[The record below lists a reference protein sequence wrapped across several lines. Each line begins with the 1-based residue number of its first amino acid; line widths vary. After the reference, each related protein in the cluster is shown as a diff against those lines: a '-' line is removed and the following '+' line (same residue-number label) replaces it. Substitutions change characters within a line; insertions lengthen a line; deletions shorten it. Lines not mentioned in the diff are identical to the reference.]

1 MKSLMKINMVAL
13 MVIAFCTIG
22 MAQNEKQR
30 MSREQ
35 LAEKQA
41 KHIAQEL
48 SFDEAATQHFIE
60 TYCAC
65 QQEVWALGPRPEN
78 EPATE
83 EEAEQVIKERFGRS
97 RAVLDLREKY
107 YEEYS
112 KFLTQRQ
119 ILRVY
124 ELEHRSMDRLH
135 KSMDRQHKSMDRQH
149 KHREHIQKGHERH
162 QKE

>member
-13 MVIAFCTIG
+13 MLIAFCTIG

-48 SFDEAATQHFIE
+48 SFDEATTQRFIE
-60 TYCAC
+60 IYCAC
-65 QQEVWALGPRPEN
+65 QQEVWALGPRQKAESV
-78 EPATE
+78 TE
-83 EEAEQVIKERFGRS
+83 EEAEQAIKERFERS
-97 RAVLDLREKY
+97 RAILDLREKY

-112 KFLTQRQ
+112 KFLTQKQ
-119 ILRVY
+119 ILRVF
-124 ELEHRSMDRLH
+124 ELEHQAMDRLH
-135 KSMDRQHKSMDRQH
+135 K
-149 KHREHIQKGHERH
+149 HREHNQKGHERH
-162 QKE
+162 PKE

>member
-13 MVIAFCTIG
+13 MVFAFCTIG

-48 SFDEAATQHFIE
+48 SFDEATTQRFIE

-65 QQEVWALGPRPEN
+65 QQEVWALGPRQKA
-78 EPATE
+78 EPATD
-83 EEAEQVIKERFGRS
+83 EEAEQAIKERFERS
-97 RAVLDLREKY
+97 KAVLDLREKY

-112 KFLTQRQ
+112 KYLTQKQ
-119 ILRVY
+119 IFRVY
-124 ELEHRSMDRLH
+124 ELEHQAMDRLN
-135 KSMDRQHKSMDRQH
+135 
-149 KHREHIQKGHERH
+149 KHREHNQKVHERH

>member
-1 MKSLMKINMVAL
+1 MKNLMKINMVAL
-13 MVIAFCTIG
+13 MVFVFCTVS
-22 MAQNEKQR
+22 MAQNEQQR

-48 SFDEAATQHFIE
+48 SFDEATTQRFIE

-65 QQEVWALGPRPEN
+65 QQEVWALGPRQKAETV
-78 EPATE
+78 TE
-83 EEAEQVIKERFGRS
+83 EEAEQVIKERLERS

-112 KFLTQRQ
+112 KFLTQKQ
-119 ILRVY
+119 IFRVY
-124 ELEHRSMDRLH
+124 ELEHQAMDRLN
-135 KSMDRQHKSMDRQH
+135 
-149 KHREHIQKGHERH
+149 KHREHNQKGHERH
-162 QKE
+162 QKG

>member
-13 MVIAFCTIG
+13 MVFAFCTIG
-22 MAQNEKQR
+22 MAQNEQQR

-48 SFDEAATQHFIE
+48 SFDEATTQRFIE

-65 QQEVWALGPRPEN
+65 QQEVWALGPRQKA
-78 EPATE
+78 EPATD
-83 EEAEQVIKERFGRS
+83 EEAEQAIKERFERS

-112 KFLTQRQ
+112 KFLTQKQ

-124 ELEHRSMDRLH
+124 ELEHQAMDRLH
-135 KSMDRQHKSMDRQH
+135 K
-149 KHREHIQKGHERH
+149 HREHNQKGHERH

>member
-1 MKSLMKINMVAL
+1 MKSLMKINLVAL

-48 SFDEAATQHFIE
+48 SFDEATTQRFIE

-65 QQEVWALGPRPEN
+65 QQEVWALGPRQKAETV
-78 EPATE
+78 TE
-83 EEAEQVIKERFGRS
+83 EEAEQVIKERLERS

-112 KFLTQRQ
+112 KFLTQKQ

-124 ELEHRSMDRLH
+124 ELEHQSMDRLH
-135 KSMDRQHKSMDRQH
+135 K
-149 KHREHIQKGHERH
+149 HREHNQKGHERH

>member
-1 MKSLMKINMVAL
+1 MKSLMKINLVAL

-48 SFDEAATQHFIE
+48 SFDEATTQRFIE

-65 QQEVWALGPRPEN
+65 QQEVWALGPRQKA
-78 EPATE
+78 EPATD
-83 EEAEQVIKERFGRS
+83 EEAEQAIKERFERS
-97 RAVLDLREKY
+97 KAVLDLREKY

-112 KFLTQRQ
+112 KYLTQKQ

-124 ELEHRSMDRLH
+124 ELEHQAMDRLN
-135 KSMDRQHKSMDRQH
+135 
-149 KHREHIQKGHERH
+149 KHREHNQKGHERH

>member
-1 MKSLMKINMVAL
+1 MKSLMKINLVAL

-48 SFDEAATQHFIE
+48 SFDEATTQRFIE

-65 QQEVWALGPRPEN
+65 QQEVWALGPRQKAETV
-78 EPATE
+78 TE
-83 EEAEQVIKERFGRS
+83 EEAEQVIKERLERS

-112 KFLTQRQ
+112 KFLTQKQ
-119 ILRVY
+119 ILRVF
-124 ELEHRSMDRLH
+124 ELEHQSMDRLH
-135 KSMDRQHKSMDRQH
+135 K
-149 KHREHIQKGHERH
+149 HREHNQKGYERH

>member
-13 MVIAFCTIG
+13 MVFAFCTIG

-48 SFDEAATQHFIE
+48 SFDEATTQRFIE

-65 QQEVWALGPRPEN
+65 QQEVWALGPRQKA
-78 EPATE
+78 EPATD
-83 EEAEQVIKERFGRS
+83 EEAEQAIKERFERS
-97 RAVLDLREKY
+97 QAVLDLREKY

-112 KFLTQRQ
+112 KYLTQKQ
-119 ILRVY
+119 IFRVY
-124 ELEHRSMDRLH
+124 ELEHQAMDRLN
-135 KSMDRQHKSMDRQH
+135 
-149 KHREHIQKGHERH
+149 KHREHNQKGHERH
-162 QKE
+162 QKG

>member
-1 MKSLMKINMVAL
+1 MKSLMKINLVAL

-30 MSREQ
+30 MNREQ

-48 SFDEAATQHFIE
+48 SFDEATTQRFIE

-65 QQEVWALGPRPEN
+65 QQEVWALGPRQKAETV
-78 EPATE
+78 TE
-83 EEAEQVIKERFGRS
+83 EEAEQVIKERLERS

-112 KFLTQRQ
+112 KFLTQKQ
-119 ILRVY
+119 ILRVF
-124 ELEHRSMDRLH
+124 ELEHQSMDRLH
-135 KSMDRQHKSMDRQH
+135 K
-149 KHREHIQKGHERH
+149 HREHNQKGHERH

>member
-13 MVIAFCTIG
+13 MLIAFCTIG
-22 MAQNEKQR
+22 RAQNEKQR

-48 SFDEAATQHFIE
+48 SFDEATTQRFIE

-65 QQEVWALGPRPEN
+65 QHEVWALGPRQKAESV
-78 EPATE
+78 TE
-83 EEAEQVIKERFGRS
+83 EEAEQAIKERFERS
-97 RAVLDLREKY
+97 RAILDLREKY

-112 KFLTQRQ
+112 KFLTQKQ
-119 ILRVY
+119 ILRVF
-124 ELEHRSMDRLH
+124 ELEHQAMDRLH
-135 KSMDRQHKSMDRQH
+135 K
-149 KHREHIQKGHERH
+149 HREHNQKGHERH

>member
-1 MKSLMKINMVAL
+1 MKSLMKINLVAL

-48 SFDEAATQHFIE
+48 SFDEATTQRFIE

-65 QQEVWALGPRPEN
+65 QQEVWALGPRQKAETV
-78 EPATE
+78 TE
-83 EEAEQVIKERFGRS
+83 EEAEQVIKERLERS

-112 KFLTQRQ
+112 KFLTQKQ
-119 ILRVY
+119 ILRVF
-124 ELEHRSMDRLH
+124 ELEHQSMDRLH
-135 KSMDRQHKSMDRQH
+135 K
-149 KHREHIQKGHERH
+149 HREHNQKGHERH

>member
-1 MKSLMKINMVAL
+1 MKSLMKINLVAL
-13 MVIAFCTIG
+13 MVITFCTIG

-48 SFDEAATQHFIE
+48 SFDEAITQRFIE

-65 QQEVWALGPRPEN
+65 QQEVWALGPRQKA
-78 EPATE
+78 EPATD
-83 EEAEQVIKERFGRS
+83 EEAEQAIKERFERS

-112 KFLTQRQ
+112 KFLTQKQ
-119 ILRVY
+119 IFRVY
-124 ELEHRSMDRLH
+124 ELEHQAMDRLN
-135 KSMDRQHKSMDRQH
+135 
-149 KHREHIQKGHERH
+149 KHREHNQKGHERH

>member
-13 MVIAFCTIG
+13 MVFAFCTIG
-22 MAQNEKQR
+22 MAQNEQQR

-48 SFDEAATQHFIE
+48 SFDEATTQRFIE

-65 QQEVWALGPRPEN
+65 QQEVWALGPRQKAETV
-78 EPATE
+78 TE
-83 EEAEQVIKERFGRS
+83 EEAEQVIKERLERS

-112 KFLTQRQ
+112 KFLTQKQ
-119 ILRVY
+119 IFRVY
-124 ELEHRSMDRLH
+124 ELEHQAMDRLN
-135 KSMDRQHKSMDRQH
+135 
-149 KHREHIQKGHERH
+149 KHREHNQKGHERH

>member
-13 MVIAFCTIG
+13 MVFVFCTVS
-22 MAQNEKQR
+22 MAQNEQQR

-48 SFDEAATQHFIE
+48 SFDEATTQRFIE

-65 QQEVWALGPRPEN
+65 QQEVWALGPRQKAETV
-78 EPATE
+78 TE
-83 EEAEQVIKERFGRS
+83 EEAEQVIKERLERS

-124 ELEHRSMDRLH
+124 ELEHQAMDRLH
-135 KSMDRQHKSMDRQH
+135 K
-149 KHREHIQKGHERH
+149 HREHNQKGHERH

>member
-13 MVIAFCTIG
+13 MVFAFCTIG

-48 SFDEAATQHFIE
+48 SFDEATTQRFIE

-65 QQEVWALGPRPEN
+65 QQEVWALGPRQKA
-78 EPATE
+78 EPATD
-83 EEAEQVIKERFGRS
+83 EEAEQAIKERFERS
-97 RAVLDLREKY
+97 KAVLDLREKY

-112 KFLTQRQ
+112 KYLTQKQ
-119 ILRVY
+119 IFRVY
-124 ELEHRSMDRLH
+124 ELEHQAMDRLN
-135 KSMDRQHKSMDRQH
+135 
-149 KHREHIQKGHERH
+149 KHREHNQKGHERH

>member
-13 MVIAFCTIG
+13 MVFAFCTIG

-48 SFDEAATQHFIE
+48 SFDEATTQRFIE

-65 QQEVWALGPRPEN
+65 QQEVWALGPRQKA
-78 EPATE
+78 EPATD
-83 EEAEQVIKERFGRS
+83 EEAEQAIKERFERS

-112 KFLTQRQ
+112 KYLTQKQ
-119 ILRVY
+119 IFRVY
-124 ELEHRSMDRLH
+124 ELEHQAMDRLN
-135 KSMDRQHKSMDRQH
+135 
-149 KHREHIQKGHERH
+149 KHREHNQKGHERH

>member
-13 MVIAFCTIG
+13 MVFAFCTIG
-22 MAQNEKQR
+22 MAQNEQQR

-48 SFDEAATQHFIE
+48 SFDEATTQRFIE

-65 QQEVWALGPRPEN
+65 QQEVWALGPRQKAETV
-78 EPATE
+78 TE
-83 EEAEQVIKERFGRS
+83 EEAEQVIKERLERS

-112 KFLTQRQ
+112 KFLTQKQ

-124 ELEHRSMDRLH
+124 ELEHQSMDRLH
-135 KSMDRQHKSMDRQH
+135 K
-149 KHREHIQKGHERH
+149 HREHNQKGHERH

>member
-13 MVIAFCTIG
+13 MVFAFCTIG

-48 SFDEAATQHFIE
+48 SFDEATTQRFIE

-65 QQEVWALGPRPEN
+65 QQEVWALGPRQKAETV
-78 EPATE
+78 TE
-83 EEAEQVIKERFGRS
+83 EEAEQVIKERLERS

-112 KFLTQRQ
+112 KFLTQKQ
-119 ILRVY
+119 ILRVF
-124 ELEHRSMDRLH
+124 ELEHQSMDRLH
-135 KSMDRQHKSMDRQH
+135 K
-149 KHREHIQKGHERH
+149 HREHNQKGHERH

>member
-1 MKSLMKINMVAL
+1 MKSLMKINLVAL

-48 SFDEAATQHFIE
+48 SFDEATTQRFIE

-65 QQEVWALGPRPEN
+65 QQEVWALGPRQKA
-78 EPATE
+78 EPATD
-83 EEAEQVIKERFGRS
+83 EEAEQAIKERFERS

-112 KFLTQRQ
+112 KYLTQKQ
-119 ILRVY
+119 IFRVY
-124 ELEHRSMDRLH
+124 ELEHQAMDRLN
-135 KSMDRQHKSMDRQH
+135 
-149 KHREHIQKGHERH
+149 KHREHNQKGHERH

>member
-1 MKSLMKINMVAL
+1 

-30 MSREQ
+30 MNREQ

-48 SFDEAATQHFIE
+48 SFDEATTQRFIE

-65 QQEVWALGPRPEN
+65 QQEVWALGPRQKAETV
-78 EPATE
+78 TE
-83 EEAEQVIKERFGRS
+83 EEAEQVIKERLERS

-112 KFLTQRQ
+112 KFLTQKQ
-119 ILRVY
+119 ILRVF
-124 ELEHRSMDRLH
+124 ELEHQSMDRLH
-135 KSMDRQHKSMDRQH
+135 K
-149 KHREHIQKGHERH
+149 HREHNQKGHERH

>member
-1 MKSLMKINMVAL
+1 MKSLMKINLVAL

-48 SFDEAATQHFIE
+48 SFDEATTQRFIE

-65 QQEVWALGPRPEN
+65 QQEVWALGPRQKA
-78 EPATE
+78 EPATD
-83 EEAEQVIKERFGRS
+83 EEAEQAIKERFERS

-112 KFLTQRQ
+112 KFLTQKQ
-119 ILRVY
+119 ILRVF
-124 ELEHRSMDRLH
+124 ELEHQSMDRLH
-135 KSMDRQHKSMDRQH
+135 K
-149 KHREHIQKGHERH
+149 HREHNQKGHERH

>member
-13 MVIAFCTIG
+13 MVFAFCTIG
-22 MAQNEKQR
+22 MAQNEQQR

-48 SFDEAATQHFIE
+48 SFDEATTQRFIE

-65 QQEVWALGPRPEN
+65 QQEVWALGPRQKA
-78 EPATE
+78 EPATD
-83 EEAEQVIKERFGRS
+83 EEAEQAIKERFERC

-112 KFLTQRQ
+112 KFLTQKQ
-119 ILRVY
+119 IFRVY
-124 ELEHRSMDRLH
+124 ELEHQAMDRLN
-135 KSMDRQHKSMDRQH
+135 
-149 KHREHIQKGHERH
+149 KHREHNQKGHERH
-162 QKE
+162 QIE

>member
-13 MVIAFCTIG
+13 MVFAFCTIG
-22 MAQNEKQR
+22 MAQNEQQR

-48 SFDEAATQHFIE
+48 SFDEATTQRFIE

-65 QQEVWALGPRPEN
+65 QQEVWALGPRQKA
-78 EPATE
+78 EPATD
-83 EEAEQVIKERFGRS
+83 EEAEQAIKERFERS

-112 KFLTQRQ
+112 KFLTQKQ

-124 ELEHRSMDRLH
+124 ELEHQSMDRLH
-135 KSMDRQHKSMDRQH
+135 K
-149 KHREHIQKGHERH
+149 HREHNQKGHERH

>member
-13 MVIAFCTIG
+13 MVFAFCTIG
-22 MAQNEKQR
+22 MAQNEQQR

-48 SFDEAATQHFIE
+48 SFDEATTQRFIE

-65 QQEVWALGPRPEN
+65 QQEVWALGPRQKAETV
-78 EPATE
+78 TE
-83 EEAEQVIKERFGRS
+83 EEAEQVIKERLERS

-112 KFLTQRQ
+112 KFLTQKQ
-119 ILRVY
+119 ILRVF
-124 ELEHRSMDRLH
+124 ELEHQSMDRLH
-135 KSMDRQHKSMDRQH
+135 K
-149 KHREHIQKGHERH
+149 HREHNQKGHERH
-162 QKE
+162 LKE

>member
-13 MVIAFCTIG
+13 MVFAFCTLG

-48 SFDEAATQHFIE
+48 SFDEATTQHFIE

-65 QQEVWALGPRPEN
+65 QQEVWALGPRQKAETV
-78 EPATE
+78 TE
-83 EEAEQVIKERFGRS
+83 EEAEQVIKERLERS

-112 KFLTQRQ
+112 KFLTQKQ
-119 ILRVY
+119 ILRVF
-124 ELEHRSMDRLH
+124 ELEHQSMDRLH
-135 KSMDRQHKSMDRQH
+135 K
-149 KHREHIQKGHERH
+149 HREHNQKGHERH
-162 QKE
+162 HKE

>member
-1 MKSLMKINMVAL
+1 MKSLMKINLVAL

-48 SFDEAATQHFIE
+48 SFDEATTQRFIE

-65 QQEVWALGPRPEN
+65 QQEVWALGPRQKA
-78 EPATE
+78 EPATD
-83 EEAEQVIKERFGRS
+83 EEAEQAIKERFERS

-119 ILRVY
+119 ILRVF
-124 ELEHRSMDRLH
+124 ELEHQSMDRLH
-135 KSMDRQHKSMDRQH
+135 K
-149 KHREHIQKGHERH
+149 HREHNQKGHERH

>member
-13 MVIAFCTIG
+13 MVFAFCTIG

-48 SFDEAATQHFIE
+48 SFGEATTQRFIE
-60 TYCAC
+60 TYRAC
-65 QQEVWALGPRPEN
+65 QQEIWALGPRPET

-83 EEAEQVIKERFGRS
+83 KEAEQAIKERFERS
-97 RAVLDLREKY
+97 QAVLDLREKY

-112 KFLTQRQ
+112 KFLTQKQ

-124 ELEHRSMDRLH
+124 ELEHQSMDRLH
-135 KSMDRQHKSMDRQH
+135 K
-149 KHREHIQKGHERH
+149 HREHNQKGPERPH
-162 QKE
+162 KE

>member
-48 SFDEAATQHFIE
+48 SFDEATTQRFIE

-65 QQEVWALGPRPEN
+65 QQEVWALGPRQKPETV
-78 EPATE
+78 TE
-83 EEAEQVIKERFGRS
+83 EEAEQVIKERLERS
-97 RAVLDLREKY
+97 RAILDLREKY

-119 ILRVY
+119 ILRVF
-124 ELEHRSMDRLH
+124 ELEHQSMDRLH
-135 KSMDRQHKSMDRQH
+135 K
-149 KHREHIQKGHERH
+149 HREHNQKGHERH
-162 QKE
+162 

>member
-1 MKSLMKINMVAL
+1 MKSLMKMYMVAL
-13 MVIAFCTIG
+13 MVLVFCTIG
-22 MAQNEKQR
+22 MAQDEKQR
-30 MSREQ
+30 MNREQ

-41 KHIAQEL
+41 MHIAQEL
-48 SFDEAATQHFIE
+48 AFDDATAQRFVE

-65 QQEVWALGPRPEN
+65 QQEVWALGPRPEI
-78 EPATE
+78 ESATE
-83 EEAEQVIKERFGRS
+83 EDAEQAIKERFARS

-112 KFLTQRQ
+112 EFLTQKQ

-124 ELEHRSMDRLH
+124 EMEHKSMDRLH
-135 KSMDRQHKSMDRQH
+135 K
-149 KHREHIQKGHERH
+149 HREHNQKGHERH

>member
-13 MVIAFCTIG
+13 MLIAFCTIG

-48 SFDEAATQHFIE
+48 SFDEATTQRFIE
-60 TYCAC
+60 IYCAC
-65 QQEVWALGPRPEN
+65 QQEVWALGPRQKAESV
-78 EPATE
+78 TE
-83 EEAEQVIKERFGRS
+83 EEAEQAIKERFERS
-97 RAVLDLREKY
+97 RAILDLREKY

-112 KFLTQRQ
+112 KFLTQKQ
-119 ILRVY
+119 ILRVF
-124 ELEHRSMDRLH
+124 ELEHQAMDRLH
-135 KSMDRQHKSMDRQH
+135 K
-149 KHREHIQKGHERH
+149 HREHNQKGHERH

>member
-1 MKSLMKINMVAL
+1 MKSLMKINLVAL

-48 SFDEAATQHFIE
+48 SFDEATTQRFIE

-65 QQEVWALGPRPEN
+65 QQEVWAIGPRQKAETV
-78 EPATE
+78 TE
-83 EEAEQVIKERFGRS
+83 EEAEQVIKERLERS

-112 KFLTQRQ
+112 KFLTQKQ
-119 ILRVY
+119 ILRVF
-124 ELEHRSMDRLH
+124 ELEHQSMDRLH
-135 KSMDRQHKSMDRQH
+135 K
-149 KHREHIQKGHERH
+149 HREHNQKGHERH

>member
-1 MKSLMKINMVAL
+1 MKSLMKINLVAL

-30 MSREQ
+30 MNREQ

-41 KHIAQEL
+41 MHIAQEL
-48 SFDEAATQHFIE
+48 AFDDATTQRFIE

-65 QQEVWALGPRPEN
+65 QQEVWALGPRQKAETV
-78 EPATE
+78 TE
-83 EEAEQVIKERFGRS
+83 EEAEQVIKERLERS

-112 KFLTQRQ
+112 KFLTQKQ
-119 ILRVY
+119 IFRVY
-124 ELEHRSMDRLH
+124 ELEHQAMDRLN
-135 KSMDRQHKSMDRQH
+135 
-149 KHREHIQKGHERH
+149 KHREHNQKGHERH